1 MAVVTKRARSLMM
14 NEGGSGGVIRI
25 AVLLGLSV
33 LSAFVPSVPGGT
45 VVAMIL
51 ACVAGYGSVR
61 FHDAAEALAI
71 AGQAGAGSTLRV
83 ARFCDDLAVALCVLA
98 LLYGVH
104 PL

>member
-1 MAVVTKRARSLMM
+1 MT
-14 NEGGSGGVIRI
+14 RI

-33 LSAFVPSVPGGT
+33 LSAFVPNVPGGT

-51 ACVAGYGSVR
+51 ACVVGYGAVR
-61 FHDAAEALAI
+61 FHDAADTLSI
-71 AGQAGAGSTLRV
+71 AGHTEAGSTLRI

-98 LLYGVH
+98 LLYAVH

>member
-1 MAVVTKRARSLMM
+1 MS
-14 NEGGSGGVIRI
+14 EGGLGGVIRI

-33 LSAFVPSVPGGT
+33 LSAFVPSVPSGT

-51 ACVAGYGSVR
+51 ACVAGYGSIR
-61 FHDAAEALAI
+61 FHYAAEALAI
-71 AGQAGAGSTLRV
+71 AGSAEAGSTLRV
-83 ARFCDDLAVALCVLA
+83 ARFCDDLAVALCLLA